1 MTAHESERGDKRM
14 SALPRP
20 CRGLKPATAGAILV
34 AGPNQLRFLTL
45 GVACWQKYMF
55 LFNLTGEAIKGFVAK
70 PSDREAA
77 ARELVESLGG
87 SFESYHWM
95 FGQYDGALVA
105 VLPDSQA
112 AAT

>member
-1 MTAHESERGDKRM
+1 
-14 SALPRP
+14 
-20 CRGLKPATAGAILV
+20 
-34 AGPNQLRFLTL
+34 
-45 GVACWQKYMF
+45 MF

-105 VLPDSQA
+105 VLPDSHA
-112 AAT
+112 AATLSFVATSSGAFARIETHELIETSDLAAIAGRAREIAYQPPGA